1 MTRLRRGKALRLA
14 SALSLAMLLAGPLGQ
29 TPSLAQSERAVAS
42 AAANFL
48 NPFPEN
54 DTWRAMV
61 IGDGM
66 AEGLLVGLLDAM
78 QGENRFQIQRPRRS
92 LTTLGRVDIESELR
106 SVDERITKEK
116 IHVAIVMLGIGDRW
130 GARAP
135 NGRRL
140 AVGGDEWRTEYAA
153 RVDKLVKAL
162 RRRNLAVYWVGL
174 PIMRRQD
181 WSDDV
186 EAMNGVFRERAISN
200 GARFIDIYT
209 ESADESGGYSDRGPD
224 ITGKVVRLRD
234 GDGVDFT
241 PAGYRKIAF
250 FVERTL
256 KRDMSLARDERAVP
270 LAGSEE
276 EQRSIR
282 VLAAEARP
290 PVPAKAAK
298 AASRPPAGSASAVP
312 APPPSQERLPPL
324 QRAETVRVSFK
335 TVVSG
340 GRFDQVALDVVRPAL
355 PTSIV
360 TLVTRRDKGDRAS
373 QVGDT
378 VTDTLSNGL
387 MVMRSITPTS
397 RQSTRATRDATT
409 RQPFFIALVRG
420 ERLPP
425 KPGRADDY
433 RWPRE
438 DDLPLPPGVEE
449 DRAAPIASPVQ
460 LGPQQ
465 QQQRRRRSR
474 N

>member
-1 MTRLRRGKALRLA
+1 MTRSARARPWRRATALTLSVLLGAFAGLEPARA
-14 SALSLAMLLAGPLGQ
+14 QPSA
-29 TPSLAQSERAVAS
+29 ERSVAS

-48 NPFPEN
+48 TPFPEN
-54 DTWRAMV
+54 DTWRAIV

-66 AEGLLVGLLDAM
+66 AEGLLGGLAAAM
-78 QGENRFQIQRPRRS
+78 QGENRFQLQRPRRS
-92 LTTLGRVDIESELR
+92 LTALGRVDLDSELR
-106 SVDERITKEK
+106 SIDDRIAREK
-116 IHVAIVMLGIGDRW
+116 IDIAIVMLGIGDRW
-130 GARAP
+130 GTRAQ

-140 AVGGDEWRTEYAA
+140 AVGGDEWRNEYAA

-186 EAMNGVFRERAISN
+186 EAMNSVFRERTISN
-200 GARFIDIYT
+200 GARFVDIYT
-209 ESADESGGYSDRGPD
+209 ESANESGHYSDRGPD
-224 ITGKVVRLRD
+224 ITGKVVRLRE

-241 PAGYRKIAF
+241 AAGYRKIAF
-250 FVERTL
+250 FLERTL
-256 KRDMSLARDERAVP
+256 KRDMTLARDERAVP
-270 LAGSEE
+270 LAGNAE
-276 EQRSIR
+276 EQRGIR
-282 VLAAEARP
+282 AVAAEANP
-290 PVPAKAAK
+290 AAPAKGAKSTPRPAAGA
-298 AASRPPAGSASAVP
+298 AASAPQP
-312 APPPSQERLPPL
+312 APTQERLPPL

-335 TVVSG
+335 TVVAG
-340 GRFDQVALDVVRPAL
+340 GRFDQVTLDVVRPPL
-355 PTSIV
+355 PSSIV
-360 TLVTRRDKGDRAS
+360 ALVTRRDKGDRAS
-373 QVGDT
+373 QIGDT
-378 VTDTLSNGL
+378 ITDTLSNGM
-387 MVMRSITPTS
+387 MVMRSVTPTS

-425 KPGRADDY
+425 KPGRGDDF

-438 DDLPLPPGVEE
+438 DDLPLPPGAEE

-465 QQQRRRRSR
+465 RRRRGR

>member
-1 MTRLRRGKALRLA
+1 MTTPVRAKPWRRATALTLA
-14 SALSLAMLLAGPLGQ
+14 AMIGVLLAIS
-29 TPSLAQSERAVAS
+29 TARAQNERSVAS
-42 AAANFL
+42 SAANFL

-54 DTWRAMV
+54 DTWRALV

-66 AEGLLVGLLDAM
+66 AEGLLGGLLEAM
-78 QGENRFQIQRPRRS
+78 QGESRFQLQRPRRS
-92 LTTLGRVDIESELR
+92 LIALGRVDIDAELR
-106 SVDERITKEK
+106 SIDDRIAKEK
-116 IHVAIVMLGIGDRW
+116 IDIAVVMLGIGDRW
-130 GARAP
+130 GTRAP

-140 AVGGDEWRTEYAA
+140 AVGSDEWRNEYAA

-186 EAMNGVFRERAISN
+186 ETMNSVFRERTISN
-200 GARFIDIYT
+200 GGRFVDIYT
-209 ESADESGGYSDRGPD
+209 ESADESGHYSDRGPD
-224 ITGKVVRLRD
+224 VTGKVVRLRD

-250 FVERTL
+250 FLERTL
-256 KRDMSLARDERAVP
+256 KRDMTLARDERAVP
-270 LAGSEE
+270 LAGTVE

-282 VLAAEARP
+282 ALVAESRP
-290 PVPAKAAK
+290 APAKGAKSPPRPAAGTAP
-298 AASRPPAGSASAVP
+298 AAAPP
-312 APPPSQERLPPL
+312 APPPQERLPPL

-335 TVVSG
+335 AMVAG
-340 GRFDQVALDVVRPAL
+340 GRLDQVTLDVVRPAL

-378 VTDTLSNGL
+378 ITDTLSNGM
-387 MVMRSITPTS
+387 MVMRSVTPTT
-397 RQSTRATRDATT
+397 RQSTRATRDAAT

-425 KPGRADDY
+425 KPGRADDF

-438 DDLPLPPGVEE
+438 DDLPLPPDAEE
-449 DRAAPIASPVQ
+449 NRAAPIASPVQ

-465 QQQRRRRSR
+465 RRRRGR